1 MAPVPLES
9 EISYVPLAAAA
20 SHGVGVVALTIL
32 VAKGLYKSYR
42 ELSPAQGTRERR
54 SRRSIFTPLFATLA
68 LTSLALAGYSAT
80 KYATLSYKV
89 WADQRAIEVPS
100 RVYGE
105 KGVLPY
111 GDNST
116 RVYLAQWLTDTP
128 VYLDAFEI
136 IAEKAR
142 RFWWGQQVELAFVSW
157 SLLLSIEGRRK
168 NIPYLWAYLTL
179 GHLVSL
185 SFAQNLFYLA
195 LLLTPT
201 PIARDMD
208 GGERGFWARLKGHI
222 VTPKP
227 VGWTLHPSLLGLV
240 LTQSFGLLFAAP
252 LATGTESAA
261 KLLVVQ
267 RALSYLPL
275 VIPAVVPVSWGTTHV
290 RAHEAYDGHTELF
303 RYASMASFLLQGKA
317 LVTGLLYNAPDA
329 YQHRHSKFIPF
340 DWEKRSA
347 FDRTSTAFGKILGS
361 TSDHPVV
368 GAVARDVLLSG
379 LSLAAWAA
387 VRSLDI
393 NDVLASAT
401 PLFRT
406 RASSAGRQL
415 IGSRGSGGDGG
426 EPGTPEPSSGPASST
441 RSSRRSR
448 MGGSG
453 RRTLKDE
460 AEDDDG
466 TKGDGAYEPTAA
478 AAERGAVVESD
489 VIPRDEADLE
499 AAALTWGLNVLGGLG
514 SGSAGVFGAECISR

>member
-1 MAPVPLES
+1 M
-9 EISYVPLAAAA
+9 
-20 SHGVGVVALTIL
+20 GVVALTGL

-54 SRRSIFTPLFATLA
+54 SRRSIFTPLFAALS

-80 KYATLSYKV
+80 QYATLSYKV
-89 WADQRAIEVPS
+89 WADQRAVEVPS
-100 RVYGE
+100 RFVDPTSTRFTETSHSHRNGRVYGE
-105 KGVLPY
+105 KGILPY

-128 VYLDAFEI
+128 IYLDAFEI

-168 NIPYLWAYLTL
+168 NIPYLWAYLAL

-201 PIARDMD
+201 PIARDTD
-208 GGERGFWARLKGHI
+208 GGEKGFWARLQGYI

-227 VGWTLHPSLLGLV
+227 AGWTPHPSLAGLV

-252 LATGTESAA
+252 LAAGTESAA

-267 RALSYLPL
+267 RVLAYLPL

-303 RYASMASFLLQGKA
+303 RYASMASFLLQTKA
-317 LVTGLLYNAPDA
+317 LATGLLYNAPEA

-379 LSLAAWAA
+379 FSLAVWAA

-415 IGSRGSGGDGG
+415 IGSRGGGDK
-426 EPGTPEPSSGPASST
+426 PGRTLEPSSGLASST

-448 MGGSG
+448 VGAS
-453 RRTLKDE
+453 RRPLKDE

-466 TKGDGAYEPTAA
+466 MAGDGAYEPTAA
-478 AAERGAVVESD
+478 AAEGGAVVESD
-489 VIPRDEADLE
+489 VTPRDEADLE
-499 AAALTWGLNVLGGLG
+499 AAALAWGLNVLGGLG